1 MMCARSARLRVA
13 DLQWRMAGSRPGGL
27 QGSTEGVRPGNST
40 GIRCAIVVAPGW
52 SPLFFRGASM
62 FGFYSNQLGCLGSLI
77 VSLIGTA
84 ILILVIRSCSG

>member
-1 MMCARSARLRVA
+1 
-13 DLQWRMAGSRPGGL
+13 
-27 QGSTEGVRPGNST
+27 
-40 GIRCAIVVAPGW
+40 
-52 SPLFFRGASM
+52 M